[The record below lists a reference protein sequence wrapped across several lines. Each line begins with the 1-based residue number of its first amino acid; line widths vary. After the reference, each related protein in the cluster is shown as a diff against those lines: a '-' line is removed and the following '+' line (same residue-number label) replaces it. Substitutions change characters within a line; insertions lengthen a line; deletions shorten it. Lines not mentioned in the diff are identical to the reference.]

1 MMVKKRAFFLRWSAD
16 ALGCIDIEGW
26 LATEGIFV
34 QFAERGVADIGHILA
49 TSDKEMGK
57 KAPVPQGWERKA
69 LRHGFGRLSIEASF
83 RSQRRPFLYVDTA

>member
-1 MMVKKRAFFLRWSAD
+1 
-16 ALGCIDIEGW
+16 

-57 KAPVPQGWERKA
+57 KNPVPQGWERET
-69 LRHGFGRLSIEASF
+69 LSIGS
-83 RSQRRPFLYVDTA
+83 P